1 MVKDIHGWKL
11 SDNNE
16 KVVVKQFSGSST
28 EDLMTYIKTPLKRNP
43 DRFIIRVGKNDL
55 RSDQQPGTT
64 ARNIVEAA
72 NKC

>member
-43 DRFIIRVGKNDL
+43 DRFIIHVEKNDL